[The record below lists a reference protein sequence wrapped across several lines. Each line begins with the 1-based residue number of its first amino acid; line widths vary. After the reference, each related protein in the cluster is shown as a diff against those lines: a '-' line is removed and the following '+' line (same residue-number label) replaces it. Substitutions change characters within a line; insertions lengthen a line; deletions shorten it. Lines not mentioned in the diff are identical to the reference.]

1 MPLKNPKNMMKKS
14 AKQDREFKILLGLVD
29 YYLKTGKPVGSN
41 SLKDAGF
48 DNLSSA
54 TIRNYFASL
63 EEEGFLVQQHTSG
76 GRIPTA
82 KAFRIYAN
90 EFLHASNKMDT
101 ETEVTLQNLRKT
113 DTKEIAAFLQNAAET
128 LSSLTQ
134 TAIFLSAPRFDHD
147 FIVDLK
153 LIPIDFN
160 RCLCVI
166 ITDFGVIRT
175 EVLPVEGKISSF
187 AAKRIETYFHWRLTG
202 LGKPEN
208 FEPGEEQLAAKL
220 YNEIVMRYIVGYS
233 NFIDPELYRTGFS
246 KLLSYAEFHDAI
258 ALSNALS
265 LFENSESLHSLVK
278 DCYKNNSLSFWIH
291 DDLSHCTV
299 SNPNCTVLAIP
310 YYINQNIAGAA
321 GILGPMRIPYRKIFG
336 ILKEFSHCLSEALTK
351 NLYKFKITFRQP
363 HSKADEIQHQDFRLL
378 LENRS

>member
-1 MPLKNPKNMMKKS
+1 MMKKA
-14 AKQDREFKILLGLVD
+14 AKQDREFKVLIGLVD

-41 SLKDAGF
+41 SLKEAGF
-48 DNLSSA
+48 ENFSSA

-63 EEEGFLVQQHTSG
+63 EEEGFLTQQHTSG
-76 GRIPTA
+76 GRIPTP
-82 KAFRIYAN
+82 KAYRVYAN
-90 EFLHASNKMDT
+90 EFLHASNKIDAET
-101 ETEVTLQNLRKT
+101 ETTMQHLRKT
-113 DTKEIAAFLQNAAET
+113 ETKEIAAFLQNAAEA

-134 TAIFLSAPRFDHD
+134 TAVFLSAPRFDHD

-153 LIPIDFN
+153 LLPIDPT

-175 EVLPVEGKISSF
+175 EVLPVEGKITAF

-202 LGKPEN
+202 HDKPEH
-208 FEPGEEQLAAKL
+208 FEPGEEQLATKL
-220 YNEIVMRYIVGYS
+220 YNELVLRYIVGYS
-233 NFIDPELYRTGFS
+233 NFIDPELYRTGFA
-246 KLLSYAEFHDAI
+246 KLLTYPEFHDAV

-265 LFENSESLHSLVK
+265 LFENSESLHLLVK
-278 DCYKNNSLSFWIH
+278 DCYKNNNLSVWIN
-291 DDLSHCTV
+291 DDLSHCT
-299 SNPNCTVLAIP
+299 SSHPNCTVLAIP

-321 GILGPMRIPYRKIFG
+321 GILGPMRITYRKIFG
-336 ILKEFSHCLSEALTK
+336 ILREFSHCLSEALTK

-363 HSKADEIQHQDFRLL
+363 HSSAEEIQHQDFRLL